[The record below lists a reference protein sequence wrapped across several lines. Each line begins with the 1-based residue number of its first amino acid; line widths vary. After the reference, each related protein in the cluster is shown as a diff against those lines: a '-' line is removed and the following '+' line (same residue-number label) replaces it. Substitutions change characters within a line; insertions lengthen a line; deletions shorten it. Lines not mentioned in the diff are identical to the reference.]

1 MLRPILQNEVAVKHS
16 KRQTYSLPAYLI
28 HINSNYPVMSYS
40 LMHTEISAHGWSFNF
55 LWGGA
60 LFFYVFFM
68 DPWVEVVWEIFSL
81 VQASRLHLD
90 TNQAVGYARC
100 SGGHTADT
108 QWGLA
113 AWHICLPPQSLTW
126 NLKSW
131 WFPSSESPVPGVDF
145 QVNHVKLQGCT
156 L

>member
-16 KRQTYSLPAYLI
+16 KRKTYSLPAYLI

-55 LWGGA
+55 LWGGGS
-60 LFFYVFFM
+60 VFFM
-68 DPWVEVVWEIFSL
+68 DPWAEVVCFSPL
-81 VQASRLHLD
+81 SKQARLLGS
-90 TNQAVGYARC
+90 TQPGCRIREVPVSY
-100 SGGHTADT
+100 ADT

-113 AWHICLPPQSLTW
+113 AWHIYLPPQSLTW

-131 WFPSSESPVPGVDF
+131 WFPSLESPCSRGWFSGEP
-145 QVNHVKLQGCT
+145 C
-156 L
+156 